1 MNNPKLIFLSAL
13 LLCGCTSNLPKVP
26 EGVPPTEYKNV
37 VVHDPSIM
45 DTSEGVYY
53 ITGSHMAG
61 ARSNDLIDWEQLS
74 MSVQQQSWFQD
85 IQTEL
90 GDVMAWGH
98 TRTFW
103 AGCLI
108 QLKSGPY
115 AGKYM
120 MNYCVCQGSCPQGAI
135 GYAIADKPEGPYH
148 DKGVLLYSFGSRNT
162 SDIYDAQTLDLL
174 RSGESG
180 NLEAYADIT
189 APDGTVVR
197 YNSNFMPN
205 AIDPCTF
212 YDAQGQLWLL
222 YGSYSGGIFIHRL
235 NPDGTIDRTYSSDYY
250 GKKLMGSYHTPIE
263 GPFIMYSPETEYYY
277 MFVSYGGLNANG
289 GYNIRVSRSK
299 NPDGPFLDPAGQDMI
314 ECMGLPGQTMNRQN
328 PVIEKYGLKL
338 MGNFQ
343 FMPFGQERNASE
355 GYKSPGHNSAY
366 YDASTGRY
374 FLLFHTRFQGS
385 GDRYQVRV
393 HQMFMNEDGW
403 PVVAPHR
410 YSGVVEGVRYG
421 KKDLAGAYKFVNH
434 GTRTTGELT
443 ESSIIYLN
451 SDGTVSGDASGNWTW
466 NKAGGKNYAQFTID
480 GKTYKGVFNYQY
492 DPANNV
498 NRFTFTACGTSNETI
513 WGSKA
518 E

>member
-1 MNNPKLIFLSAL
+1 MKRTVFFLAAALAACACSSKL
-13 LLCGCTSNLPKVP
+13 PEVP
-26 EGVPPTEYKNV
+26 QGAAPIEYQNV

-45 DTSEGVYY
+45 DTTEGMYY

-61 ARSNDLIDWEQLS
+61 ARSADLINWEQTS
-74 MSVQQQSWFQD
+74 TSVQQQSWFQD

-90 GDVMAWGH
+90 KDVMEWGH

-108 QLKSGPY
+108 QLKSGPN

-135 GYAIADKPEGPYH
+135 GYALADNPGGPYH
-148 DKGVLLYSFGSRNT
+148 DMGVLLYSFGSRNCQ
-162 SDIYDAQTLDLL
+162 DVYDPETLATL
-174 RSGESG
+174 RNGESG

-212 YDAQGQLWLL
+212 YDADGTLWLL
-222 YGSYSGGIFIHRL
+222 YGSYSGGIFILRL

-263 GPFIMYSPETEYYY
+263 GPFMLYSPETKYYY
-277 MFVSYGGLNANG
+277 IFVSYGGLNANG
-289 GYNIRVSRSK
+289 GYNIRVARSK
-299 NPDGPFLDPAGQDMI
+299 NPDGPFVDPAGNDMI

-343 FMPFGQERNASE
+343 FMPYGDEKEPSE
-355 GYKSPGHNSAY
+355 GYMSPGHNSAY
-366 YDASTGRY
+366 YKADTGQY
-374 FLLFHTRFQGS
+374 FLIFHTRFKGT
-385 GDRYQVRV
+385 GDRYQDRV
-393 HQMFMNEDGW
+393 HEMFMNEDGW
-403 PVVAPHR
+403 PVTAPHR
-410 YSGVVEGVRYG
+410 YSGVIQGVKFN
-421 KKDLAGAYKFVNH
+421 KKDLVGTYKFVNH
-434 GTRTTGELT
+434 GTKTTGQLT
-443 ESSIIYLN
+443 ESSLITLAA
-451 SDGTVSGDASGNWTW
+451 DGTISGAASGSWKW
-466 NKAGGKNYAQFTID
+466 DKAGGKNYAQFDID
-480 GKTYKGVFNYQY
+480 GKTYKGVFHYQY
-492 DPANNV
+492 DPAANK

-513 WGSKA
+513 FGSKA